1 MTAPNSWKSSESGL
15 NPYELHAA
23 LLPTPDS
30 ETDWL
35 IQRREAIGASEC
47 AAILGLDK
55 YTTPYSVW
63 LDKTGQIPLSSG
75 ISEAAEWGHILEPVI
90 RDQAAA
96 RLGYEVTTIGG
107 LESRSRP
114 WQRAS
119 LDAVLLIPGDGP
131 IPLEVKSTSMYL
143 AEEWADDQTPD
154 RAECQVQ
161 HQLAVCGAPYG
172 YVAGL
177 IGGQRLVIRRVDRD
191 QELIDHINR
200 EQELF
205 WDCVTSR
212 TTPPVTSR
220 ESLSDIITAAGTPD
234 VDELVLDPEV
244 AAEVRRWVAA
254 YQQAGV
260 DEKAAIAKKH
270 EARNN
275 IMVIAEGHAQLVEQT
290 GDVLHTLVKVQRGV
304 FSKKRFRDE
313 EPDLAPLFERKV
325 IDVDTAAIKAED
337 PDLFARFQSRSI
349 RIPKGA

>member
-1 MTAPNSWKSSESGL
+1 MTTSFKPSTDW
-15 NPYELHAA
+15 NPFALHAT
-23 LLPTPDS
+23 LLPTPAS

-55 YTTPYSVW
+55 YATPYSVF

-75 ISEAAEWGHILEPVI
+75 LSEAAEWGHILEPVI
-90 RDQAAA
+90 RDEAAA
-96 RLGYEVTTIGG
+96 RLGFEVTTIGG

-119 LDAVLLIPGDGP
+119 LDAVLLTPDYGP

-161 HQLAVCGAPYG
+161 HQLAVTGAPYA

-191 QELIDHINR
+191 QELIDHINA
-200 EQELF
+200 EEEAF
-205 WDCVTSR
+205 WQHVVDG
-212 TTPPVTSR
+212 TTPPVTAR

-234 VDELVLDPEV
+234 VDELVLDGPQASE
-244 AAEVRRWVAA
+244 ARAWVAA
-254 YQQAGV
+254 YQQAQV

-275 IMVIAEGHAQLVEQT
+275 LLVIAGGHTHLVEQS
-290 GDVLHTLVKVQRGV
+290 GDVLHTVVRVQRGV

-313 EPDLAPLFERKV
+313 EPDLVPLFEKKV

-349 RIPKGA
+349 RLPKGA